1 MKLLIDMNLR
11 PGWVSFLAQFG
22 IEAIHWSSIGQAN
35 APDTDIAA
43 HAKTSDYVILTSDLD
58 FAAMLAAT
66 RGDKPSVIIIR
77 AVDARPE
84 KIGVKVVSAL
94 RAAAPDLEQ
103 GALIIVEPHRSR
115 VRLLP
120 LA

>member
-11 PGWVSFLAQFG
+11 PGWVTFLAQAG

-43 HAKTSDYVILTSDLD
+43 HAKISDYVILTSD

-77 AVDARPE
+77 AVDARPD

-120 LA
+120 LT